1 MYTIAFSNEKGGVA
15 KTTTTVS
22 LGACLAEAGRN
33 VLVVDLDPQANL
45 TLALGVE
52 PTRVTHSAASI
63 LMHGLPLHQAI
74 LHSSVSN
81 LDLIPG
87 SSETS
92 QSERYLPVR
101 ERYEYLLRDAV
112 QQAALP
118 YDFVLMDCPPALGA
132 VTLNALVASNLLL
145 IPTQAE
151 FFSIYALKN
160 LMNWVRRIR
169 SEYNPHLTYRLL
181 LTLFDRRNRI
191 HRLLSE
197 QLRSNFNNGV
207 LETVIEVDTK
217 LRESPITGAPIIF
230 HAPKSRAAAQYRALA
245 QEIIAYVEK
254 ANLQPA

>member
-22 LGACLAEAGRN
+22 LGACLAEAGRK
-33 VLVVDLDPQANL
+33 VLAVDLDPQSNL

-52 PTRVTHSAASI
+52 PARVTHSAASV
-63 LMHGLPLHQAI
+63 LMHNLPLRQAI
-74 LHSSVSN
+74 QPSSFAN

-92 QSERYLPVR
+92 QSERYLPAR
-101 ERYEYLLRDAV
+101 DRYEYLLRDAV
-112 QQAALP
+112 QQAALE

-160 LMNWVRRIR
+160 LMNWVRRVR
-169 SEYNPHLTYRLL
+169 SDYNPHLTYRLL

-197 QLRSNFNNGV
+197 QLRGNFNNGV

-217 LRESPITGAPIIF
+217 LRESPIAGAPIIF